1 MFNLITKPNYLIV
14 NFTIE
19 NGRSQKLKKIIT
31 VIGARPQIIKASAIS
46 RAIKDQF
53 HDQLEEIIV
62 HTGQHYD
69 ANMSELFFD
78 ELQIP
83 QPAYN
88 LNTGSGTH
96 AIQTAKML
104 EGLEHIF
111 DQEQPHA
118 VLVYGDTNSTLA
130 GALAAVK
137 RHIPVIHVEAGLRS
151 FNKYMPEEI
160 NRITCDHMSTLLFT
174 PTATGLTNLENEGF
188 CMKSRPNVSVDAP
201 AVYHCGDIMYDN
213 SLYFSVVS
221 DERSTILNQ
230 YELIK
235 EQFLLCT
242 IHRDSNTDNP
252 DNLTSIFQALLE
264 IQKQSCQ
271 KIILP
276 LHPRTK
282 TKLNTSIGE
291 TTYNELINNP
301 SILIIEPV
309 GFLDVIA
316 LEKNASVVITDS
328 GGLQKE
334 AYFFKRPCIILRP
347 QTEWIEIVETGNA
360 LLADADSEKIVN
372 AFNVLTQKTDF
383 SFPEL
388 YGDGNAARF
397 ICEKI
402 ITDL

>member
-1 MFNLITKPNYLIV
+1 
-14 NFTIE
+14 
-19 NGRSQKLKKIIT
+19 
-31 VIGARPQIIKASAIS
+31 
-46 RAIKDQF
+46 
-53 HDQLEEIIV
+53 
-62 HTGQHYD
+62 
-69 ANMSELFFD
+69 MSELFFD

-83 QPAYN
+83 KPAYN

-96 AIQTAKML
+96 GVQTAKML
-104 EGLEHIF
+104 EGLEGIF
-111 DQEQPHA
+111 EQEQPHA

-137 RHIPVIHVEAGLRS
+137 LHIPVIHVEAGLRS
-151 FNKYMPEEI
+151 FNKSMPEEI
-160 NRITCDHMSTLLFT
+160 NRITSDHMSTLLFT
-174 PTATGLTNLENEGF
+174 PTTAGLTNLKEEGF
-188 CMKSRPNVSVDAP
+188 CLESHGPVSLDAP

-213 SLYFSVVS
+213 SLYFSAVS
-221 DERSTILNQ
+221 DERSTILSR
-230 YELIK
+230 YALTK
-235 EQFLLCT
+235 EQFILCT
-242 IHRDSNTDNP
+242 IHRDSNTDRP
-252 DNLTSIFQALLE
+252 ENLMSIFKALLE
-264 IQKQSCQ
+264 IQKQSGQ

-282 TKLNTSIGE
+282 TKLNTN
-291 TTYNELINNP
+291 NEEEVYRAFMNNP
-301 SILIIEPV
+301 AIILIEPV

-347 QTEWIEIVETGNA
+347 QTEWIEIVENGNA
-360 LLADADSEKIVN
+360 ILTDADTGKIVD
-372 AFNVLTQKTDF
+372 AFHSLTQKTDF